1 MRSAETLRSIAAH
14 FRKLSE
20 QSDAIFASHLDELA
34 SEYERM
40 ARQFEPAIPPIA
52 PEWRADLA

>member
-1 MRSAETLRSIAAH
+1 MPSAETLRSIAAH

-20 QSDAIFASHLDELA
+20 QSDENFACHLEELA

-40 ARQFEPAIPPIA
+40 ARQFEPAVPPSIR
-52 PEWRADLA
+52 EWRTDLA